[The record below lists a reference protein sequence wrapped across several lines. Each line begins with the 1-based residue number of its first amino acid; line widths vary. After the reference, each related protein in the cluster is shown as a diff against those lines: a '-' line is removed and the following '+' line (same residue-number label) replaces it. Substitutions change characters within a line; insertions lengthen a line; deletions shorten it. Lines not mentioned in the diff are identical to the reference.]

1 MSAAGNVRSVE
12 RPSWHRACAWV
23 GADHAELTPPMCGKW
38 TTRSPA
44 RAWPSDGEPRPR
56 SWSRGRADHGAAG
69 WVATL
74 RLFGADALP
83 PRRGRPRG
91 GVRGSAPPQPR
102 TDATAGARA
111 HHHVAWCAAIS
122 CCAGRDPLVDPA
134 PGAVD
139 PARGPVD
146 PAARGVDPALG
157 SIDPAREAV
166 DPAARGIN
174 PTVVRDP
181 GHCEGS
187 SCQAVSVDP
196 TGRRVDPAARGVNP
210 AP

>member
-91 GVRGSAPPQPR
+91 GVRGSPPPQPR

-174 PTVVRDP
+174 PTLGP
-181 GHCEGS
+181 
-187 SCQAVSVDP
+187 VDP
-196 TGRRVDPAARGVNP
+196 TGRRVDPAARGIDPSVVRDP
-210 AP
+210 GHRESSSV